1 MTTIEKGILG
11 TIGALLVIVVIGVA
25 YTVNA
30 IEEAGGMK
38 AVIVETGKEIKDIG
52 EQIAED

>member
-1 MTTIEKGILG
+1 MTLIEKGIVG
-11 TIGALLVIVVIGVA
+11 IIGVQLVAIVIGVT

-38 AVIVETGKEIKDIG
+38 AVIVETGKEIKNIG